1 MFLNIIFEKYLTK
14 NTVIHEG
21 FFFIMFL
28 DNVTY
33 LSSIFFFHE
42 LQSLNPPVLI
52 FVQSKER
59 AKELYKEL
67 AFDDVRVDAIHADL
81 NEQQVLLCIL
91 LLLLYFRDVG
101 AILFRVAVLLY
112 QVHMFSTYVCFTAAS
127 RCC

>member
-21 FFFIMFL
+21 FFFIMFI

-33 LSSIFFFHE
+33 FSSFFFHE
-42 LQSLNPPVLI
+42 LQSVNPPVLI

-91 LLLLYFRDVG
+91 LLLLYFRDVS

-112 QVHMFSTYVCFTAAS
+112 QVHMLSTYVCFTAAS